1 MSLTLYTYFR
11 SSAAY
16 RVRIALNL
24 KGLDVDMAP
33 IHLLRQGGEQLGEA
47 YRSLNPECLVPA
59 LVDESGDEGAQ
70 VLTQSIAIMEYL
82 DDMYPQPPL
91 LPSAPLDRAYV
102 RGIALLIACDIHPLN
117 NLRVLRYLVRDLGV
131 SEDAKND
138 WYRHWCETGL
148 AALEKRISGDGRAGK
163 FCFGDKPTMADCCLV
178 PQLAN
183 ARRVNSDLSGMP
195 TLLRIE
201 ENCAQLDAFTE
212 AQPARQPDAE

>member
-1 MSLTLYTYFR
+1 MSLRLYTYFR

-33 IHLLRQGGEQLGEA
+33 IHLLRKGGEQLEEA
-47 YRSLNPECLVPA
+47 YRSINPEGLVPA
-59 LVDESGDEGAQ
+59 LVDENDDEGSQ
-70 VLTQSIAIMEYL
+70 VLTQSIAIIEYL
-82 DDMYPQPPL
+82 DEMYPEPPL

-102 RGIALLIACDIHPLN
+102 RGIALSIACDIHPLN
-117 NLRVLRYLVRDLGV
+117 NLRVLRYLVRELGA
-131 SEDAKND
+131 SEDAKNA

-148 AALEKRISGDGRAGK
+148 AALEKRIGTDGRAGQ
-163 FCFGDKPTMADCCLV
+163 FCLGDTPTMADCCLV

-183 ARRVNSDLSGMP
+183 ARRLDTDLSRMP

-201 ENCAQLDAFTE
+201 ENCARLEAFKQAE
-212 AQPARQPDAE
+212 PARQPDAE